1 MTKIVEHKIELSNH
15 KQIKLAPYKTAK
27 SNSPYSSP
35 VVLARKKNGEYRFCV
50 DFRAINKIT
59 RKDAYPL
66 PRVEESLQIL
76 RNNHFYI
83 TLSIFAIRIQANPV
97 GRKGPTQAR
106 ICHAQWIIPVPRYA
120 LRFDQCSSHFSA
132 INGQSF
138 FRAEL
143 EIMHRVHRRYN
154 RFRSNT

>member
-35 VVLARKKNGEYRFCV
+35 VVLARKKNAEYRFCV

-66 PRVEESLQIL
+66 PRVEESQQIL

-83 TLSIFAIRIQANPV
+83 TLDLLSGFWQIPLAEKDRHKPAFATRNGLYQFRVMPFGLTNAPV
-97 GRKGPTQAR
+97 TFQRLMDKVFSGLNWKSC
-106 ICHAQWIIPVPRYA
+106 IVYIDDIIV
-120 LRFDQCSSHFSA
+120 FD
-132 INGQSF
+132 
-138 FRAEL
+138 RTL
-143 EIMHRVHRRYN
+143 E
-154 RFRSNT
+154 